1 MRRRRRSPS
10 GIPGAAAAPAG
21 GGASATSSGS
31 TRRIKAKTK
40 PPILIEGKRSSRSP
54 SSKTPPTKLTSNVS
68 SKAAKAKA
76 EAAGAGVGKLS
87 DDRLD
92 DSGDEI
98 DHHDEDN
105 ENRNNGGRGRAGAR
119 TPRVSPGPGAR
130 PRLRP
135 RPKQRPS
142 PPPASLPSSSSAP
155 APSSDR
161 RVGFGGDT
169 KSGGANRVRGRDS
182 GAGAGKDATSSESIP
197 TGASRASAGGSPEVA
212 PAGWKTAFRVGATT
226 KAVVGEGPEEEK
238 GKVKWGGG
246 ELVRYCSEKDDP
258 RLLVFVGV
266 YITLTDPLRIQPW
279 PQDGQNQ
286 TKPNREYVQ
295 SMFDESFFWY

>member
-1 MRRRRRSPS
+1 MEIATAGHGRDAIKNAAIHLETLKAGMRRRRRSSS

-40 PPILIEGKRSSRSP
+40 PPIPIEGKRSSRSP

-68 SKAAKAKA
+68 WKAAKAKA
-76 EAAGAGVGKLS
+76 EAAGAGIGKLG

-105 ENRNNGGRGRAGAR
+105 ENRNNGGGGRAGAR
-119 TPRVSPGPGAR
+119 TPRVSTGPGAR

-169 KSGGANRVRGRDS
+169 KSGGVNRVRGRDS

-197 TGASRASAGGSPEVA
+197 AGASRAGAGGSPEVA
-212 PAGWKTAFRVGATT
+212 PAGGKTVSRVGATM

-238 GKVKWGGG
+238 GKVRWGGG
-246 ELVRYCSEKDDP
+246 ACTGIVAKKTIHGCWC
-258 RLLVFVGV
+258 LLVF
-266 YITLTDPLRIQPW
+266 I
-279 PQDGQNQ
+279 
-286 TKPNREYVQ
+286 
-295 SMFDESFFWY
+295 SH